1 MRDGMQLFLCA
12 VILFG
17 AYCAALGVIAGR
29 IQNRSGIVPAAMI
42 LLCIFGCV
50 GVMLLVLLSLLIFG
64 GELWFIMQNIR
75 TLNKGG
81 CALLLTYVLAVLAV
95 TLLWRK
101 GGTDS
106 RLQMQ
111 LFTGVGEALQKH
123 SLQPVWHMLQ
133 NVALFVPVGLLF
145 PLIHPAFDHPGYA
158 VMNGLMLSVWIET
171 IQMITA
177 SGTCD
182 VNDILT
188 NTLGTAMGYGTFWI
202 GRGMRK

>member
-1 MRDGMQLFLCA
+1 MEKRGNRQQIAD
-12 VILFG
+12 
-17 AYCAALGVIAGR
+17 AAFYRRRG
-29 IQNRSGIVPAAMI
+29 SAAKT
-42 LLCIFGCV
+42 
-50 GVMLLVLLSLLIFG
+50 
-64 GELWFIMQNIR
+64 Q
-75 TLNKGG
+75 
-81 CALLLTYVLAVLAV
+81 
-95 TLLWRK
+95 
-101 GGTDS
+101 
-106 RLQMQ
+106 
-111 LFTGVGEALQKH
+111 FTAC
-123 SLQPVWHMLQ
+123 MLQ

>member
-1 MRDGMQLFLCA
+1 M
-12 VILFG
+12 
-17 AYCAALGVIAGR
+17 
-29 IQNRSGIVPAAMI
+29 
-42 LLCIFGCV
+42 
-50 GVMLLVLLSLLIFG
+50 
-64 GELWFIMQNIR
+64 
-75 TLNKGG
+75 
-81 CALLLTYVLAVLAV
+81 
-95 TLLWRK
+95 
-101 GGTDS
+101 
-106 RLQMQ
+106 QMQ